1 MSKNNTQT
9 DSIGMN
15 TLKIKNKDSSPMNR
29 ETMYLFHS
37 YCISQLE
44 GTILTFIDASIQDPV
59 QRKALKDLLPKRK
72 QQPRKGND
80 NGLVWILD
88 VPDGGNVPG
97 RILLQQGTRRTLFH
111 AYNRR

>member
-15 TLKIKNKDSSPMNR
+15 TLKKINKDSSPMNR

-59 QRKALKDLLPKRK
+59 QRKALKDLLRPMIWNWAIENNREEYWELKN
-72 QQPRKGND
+72 KGLPEPMSSKD
-80 NGLVWILD
+80 I
-88 VPDGGNVPG
+88 
-97 RILLQQGTRRTLFH
+97 I
-111 AYNRR
+111 